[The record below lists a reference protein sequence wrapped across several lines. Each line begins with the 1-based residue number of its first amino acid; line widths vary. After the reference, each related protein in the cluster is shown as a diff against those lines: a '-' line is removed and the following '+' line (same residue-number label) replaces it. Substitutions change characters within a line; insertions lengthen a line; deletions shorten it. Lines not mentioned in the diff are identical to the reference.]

1 MVSAGPASVPGIL
14 CLSSLSMAE
23 RSGYAIEVLPL
34 KDVGIRQLW
43 DKNK

>member
-1 MVSAGPASVPGIL
+1 MNPQHIKV
-14 CLSSLSMAE
+14 E